1 MSARRTTEQL
11 RAMAAKARAEATA
24 AKRMLPRKSDEETR
38 AIKSR
43 IYRLEQSAQHYDS
56 AADRAQER
64 VG

>member
-1 MSARRTTEQL
+1 MTARRTPEQL
-11 RAMAAKARAEATA
+11 RAMGAKLRAEADLA
-24 AKRMLPRKSDEETR
+24 RKRLPRKSDEETR

-43 IYRLEQSAQHYDS
+43 IYRLEQSAQHYDA